1 LQARVLHFKN
11 GRLIATAHLNPQ
23 TMPKTQNH
31 RCWVEIHLD
40 AFERNLKRIQNALP
54 PKVRYIAVVKADAY
68 GHGMPQVV
76 RRLMQSGVDYFAVAN
91 TREAALIREMGQ
103 GHGWPILILSPVLP
117 DEAPDLIRDDL
128 TATVSSIEEAERLN
142 ALALQHETQIKIHL
156 KIDTG
161 MGRLGTWHENAAE
174 TYQTICALPGLQIE
188 GLYTHF
194 SSADSNLQFT
204 ETQRL
209 RFLDCLAAIN
219 PPKNCIIHADNSA
232 GLESFAPE
240 RPFNAV
246 RVGLLQFGIPPYPKS
261 VLGQVEVEPVLSFHA
276 RVGLIK
282 TLPAGT
288 TISYGGA
295 HTLSKETKV
304 AILTAGYADGVP
316 FALSN
321 RGSVL
326 IKGIACPILGRITMD
341 QTIIAVDA
349 LETIAIGET
358 VSFIGKSKNAE
369 ICTRSFSESAGTIPW
384 DALCAISKRVTRVY
398 LAPRDL

>member
-1 LQARVLHFKN
+1 ML
-11 GRLIATAHLNPQ
+11 Q
-23 TMPKTQNH
+23 TMAETQNH

-40 AFERNLKRIQNALP
+40 TFERNLKRIQSALP

-68 GHGMPQVV
+68 GHGMPQIV

-91 TREAALIREMGQ
+91 TREAAIIREMGQ
-103 GHGWPILILSPVLP
+103 GHGWPILILGPVLP
-117 DEAPDLIRDDL
+117 EEASDLIRDDL
-128 TATVSSIEEAERLN
+128 TATVSSVEEAERLN

-161 MGRLGTWHENAAE
+161 MGRLGAW
-174 TYQTICALPGLQIE
+174 YQDAVEIYDAISALSGLLIE

-194 SSADSNLQFT
+194 SSADSNPEFT

-209 RFLDCLAAIN
+209 RFLACLAAIQ
-219 PPKNCIIHADNSA
+219 PPENCIIHADNSA
-232 GLESFAPE
+232 GLESFTPE

-246 RVGLLQFGIPPYPKS
+246 RVGLLQFGIPPYPQS
-261 VLGQVEVEPVLSFHA
+261 VLGQAAVEPVLSFHT
-276 RVGLIK
+276 RVGLLK

-288 TISYGGA
+288 AISYGGS
-295 HTLSKETKV
+295 HTLTKETRV
-304 AILTAGYADGVP
+304 AVLTAGYGDGVP

-341 QTIIAVDA
+341 QTIVAVDA
-349 LETIAIGET
+349 LETVAVGET
-358 VSFIGKSKNAE
+358 ASFIGKSKQTE
-369 ICTRSFSESAGTIPW
+369 ICARNFSESAGTIPW
-384 DALCAISKRVTRVY
+384 DALCAISKRVARVY
-398 LAPRDL
+398 LAPREL